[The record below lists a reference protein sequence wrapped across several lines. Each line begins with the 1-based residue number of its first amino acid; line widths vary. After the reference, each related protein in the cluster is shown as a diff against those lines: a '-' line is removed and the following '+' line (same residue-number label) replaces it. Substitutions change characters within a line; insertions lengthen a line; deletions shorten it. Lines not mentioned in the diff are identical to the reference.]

1 VQRGTGTQR
10 LEEQVRAAFPDAA
23 VARMDT
29 DTMRSRGSH
38 ERTLDAFRDRRIDI
52 LVGTQM
58 IAKGLDFPAVMLV
71 GVVNADAA
79 LHLADFRAA
88 ERTCQ
93 LVTQVSG
100 RSGRGPLGGRVVVQ
114 TSTPDHPAIRAAA
127 AHDYEAFVRSEL
139 PVRQALLYPPF
150 GSVVRVVVRSLDD
163 RAAADWAAHVAD
175 RLRHET
181 AAAGDVRVLGPAP
194 CPIARLRDRF
204 RWHVQ
209 VHGPDGPALRVLVRR
224 ATADLKTPD
233 SVAWIVDVDP
243 VDML

>member
-1 VQRGTGTQR
+1 
-10 LEEQVRAAFPDAA
+10 
-23 VARMDT
+23 
-29 DTMRSRGSH
+29 
-38 ERTLDAFRDRRIDI
+38 
-52 LVGTQM
+52 M

-93 LVTQVSG
+93 LVTQVAG

-139 PVRQALLYPPF
+139 PIREALLYPPF
-150 GSVVRVVVRSLDD
+150 GSLVRIVVRSLDD
-163 RAAADWAAHVAD
+163 RAAADWAGHLVD
-175 RLRHET
+175 RLRREAE
-181 AAAGDVRVLGPAP
+181 AAAGVRVLGPAP

-209 VHGPDGPALRVLVRR
+209 VHGTDGAALRELVRR
-224 ATADLKTPD
+224 ATADLKTPREI
-233 SVAWIVDVDP
+233 AWIVDVDP
-243 VDML
+243 VETL